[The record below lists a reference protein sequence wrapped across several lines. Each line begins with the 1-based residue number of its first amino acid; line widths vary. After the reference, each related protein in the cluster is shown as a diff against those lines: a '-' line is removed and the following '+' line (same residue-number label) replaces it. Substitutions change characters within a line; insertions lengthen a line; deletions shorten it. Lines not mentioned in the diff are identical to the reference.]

1 MNYSWGIPGG
11 SVVKNPPSSVRDTG
25 YVGLIPGLGLS
36 PGGGHSNPLQCSCLD
51 NPMDREA
58 WWAIVHRVAK
68 SWSDWACMHT
78 LTAHSLWHFIKFFQS
93 TKWINSVTVSDSKGL
108 CDKMTNPR
116 TDEKFDGKYKSF
128 LFNNSFSSVSFKFQ
142 HIFSLKIIN
151 GRLTM
156 VIFWMNPFL
165 NIKYK
170 YKSFIKLKNPSICT
184 SSNVSCMF
192 VNQTENSYLLCCF

>member
-1 MNYSWGIPGG
+1 M
-11 SVVKNPPSSVRDTG
+11 
-25 YVGLIPGLGLS
+25 GLIPGLGLS
-36 PGGGHSNPLQCSCLD
+36 RGGGHGNPIQYSCLD
-51 NPMDREA
+51 NSMDRGA

-78 LTAHSLWHFIKFFQS
+78 QTAHILWRFIKLFQS
-93 TKWINSVTVSDSKGL
+93 TKWINSATVSDSEGL
-108 CDKMTNPR
+108 LNKMTKPR
-116 TDEKFDGKYKSF
+116 TDKKFDGKYKSL

-170 YKSFIKLKNPSICT
+170 YKSFIKLINPSTCT
-184 SSNVSCMF
+184 GFNVSCMF
-192 VNQTENSYLLCCF
+192 EIWALCE